1 MTFGISTKASPMRF
15 LSYRMKDFSWR
26 YCRHLLVCTDCFV
39 VVDGSFA
46 LIECTGPSF
55 VLTGLSPCLGIASF
69 LNTRHNI
76 RIWQGRKGI
85 LAWKCLIF
93 GKTGISIRIK
103 TTFDFF
109 DRKTGLREKTCS
121 TKLCRVPN
129 SNYCPPCVDLWLS
142 RLTFIRLSSRFDRS
156 IDISEEI
163 PLVPS
168 RLIDRL
174 LSVGLWSTALELLSE
189 RSPSSDFCLCQTPF
203 NGFRKITSLLIERTS
218 IKISQHH
225 MEFFCGFSRH
235 QAGWVAFGDSV
246 THGGKQ
252 IQICN
257 GSQKHF

>member
-1 MTFGISTKASPMRF
+1 MFDLWKNGNHH
-15 LSYRMKDFSWR
+15 SYQDNFW
-26 YCRHLLVCTDCFV
+26 F
-39 VVDGSFA
+39 
-46 LIECTGPSF
+46 
-55 VLTGLSPCLGIASF
+55 
-69 LNTRHNI
+69 
-76 RIWQGRKGI
+76 
-85 LAWKCLIF
+85 
-93 GKTGISIRIK
+93 
-103 TTFDFF
+103 FF

>member
-1 MTFGISTKASPMRF
+1 MTLGISTKANPMRF

-26 YCRHLLVCTDCFV
+26 YYRHLLVCTDCFV

-46 LIECTGPSF
+46 LIECTGPLF
-55 VLTGLSPCLGIASF
+55 VLTGLSPCPGIASF

-76 RIWQGRKGI
+76 RSNLARPQGYFGMKMFDLWKKGDHHSYQDNFWFFYRK
-85 LAWKCLIF
+85 
-93 GKTGISIRIK
+93 R
-103 TTFDFF
+103 
-109 DRKTGLREKTCS
+109 GLRGKNSCS

-174 LSVGLWSTALELLSE
+174 LPVGLWSTVLELLSE
-189 RSPSSDFCLCQTPF
+189 QSPPSDFCLCQTPF
-203 NGFRKITSLLIERTS
+203 NGFRK
-218 IKISQHH
+218 
-225 MEFFCGFSRH
+225 
-235 QAGWVAFGDSV
+235 V
-246 THGGKQ
+246 T
-252 IQICN
+252 
-257 GSQKHF
+257 